1 MRKGY
6 RMSISFNG
14 IKNCQVLKKEY
25 SKEGMYVDDYGEI
38 KRGKKNY
45 QEVVLRAKLT
55 DDKDGNHLSQYQ
67 KAMPKGFEN
76 AKGKDL
82 VDIHIKRFVPEPDED
97 DILYPNLAYSE
108 EANAT
113 NMIEL
118 NGKQFEINNDN
129 KLPMASFL
137 AHLTKRDLDLTGMSD
152 NQKNVVGVINKSIDE
167 KARDYL
173 DM

>member
-1 MRKGY
+1 
-6 RMSISFNG
+6 
-14 IKNCQVLKKEY
+14 
-25 SKEGMYVDDYGEI
+25 
-38 KRGKKNY
+38 
-45 QEVVLRAKLT
+45 
-55 DDKDGNHLSQYQ
+55 
-67 KAMPKGFEN
+67 MPKGFEN

-97 DILYPNLAYSE
+97 DILYPNIAYSE